1 MTHCPVSELPITEKE
16 HWSFEHRQGNY
27 IRKYSLIGT
36 DILHVQEIADH
47 SITPEQLY
55 AEDFKSLITEE
66 NLDGKPL
73 YLLMDCSPIA
83 GISRSYKKEF
93 ANLLLDQDSP
103 FRLIVL
109 YNINHTVRLHFE
121 MLQALEA
128 AARPVILAETY
139 NDAVTS
145 ILEFKSGA
153 ITGSSSEPKPESI
166 EEAALK
172 RELLAE
178 TAEMLLRKQFDRP
191 LFLPPEGHPAHPYF
205 LMLELIR
212 QDLKALTEEHQQTVE
227 RIEQEFRTMLASKNS
242 LLDSQIEL
250 NKKNEKRF
258 KAEEAS
264 WMSRIAAQ
272 ELETTR
278 ISTANAEKNV
288 ALRSLCDLLENL
300 EVDPSVREQLSGY
313 CIPLF
318 ENSSTANLLNT
329 ELTETD
335 SAFISKLQKRH
346 PDLNQRELRIS
357 LLIKLDYHSRDIA
370 RTLGLSTRGIESI
383 RYRLHKKISLD
394 KHRSLKTYFTDLATG
409 QT

>member
-1 MTHCPVSELPITEKE
+1 MTHCTVSGLPITEKE